1 MAFLRLSALVLLIA
15 MQIVLVALGVQGIM
29 GGVLELPHL
38 FPFNQIPEAL
48 VPASDGWGP
57 WFYWL
62 AVLLLPTLYWM
73 ISLFIRQ
80 RDQAIAIKT
89 SSSEVIRIY
98 KTAITQFIANIM
110 DEIAEVIDHTS
121 TVRQVGKGIDL
132 RLKIKVKP
140 IPNVP
145 RVQSE
150 IERVVRRRVTELLG
164 IERIHK
170 ITVDVSGFGTM
181 ERTAAAA
188 EPLAGVAAAGTTDE
202 DFGLRPEAEKAT
214 QPIPSSTR
222 VKEYPG
228 PGGSVTRAFELD
240 TTLEHLVDSGVE
252 PGGSDFAESDSEDEP
267 GPIRMVDGA
276 SDTAENNPEDNPE
289 NDPEAHPWTHRPE

>member
-1 MAFLRLSALVLLIA
+1 MTFLRLSALVLLIA
-15 MQIVLVALGVQGIM
+15 MQIVLIALGVQGIM

-48 VPASDGWGP
+48 VPALDGWGP

-62 AVLLLPTLYWM
+62 AVLLLPTLYGLV
-73 ISLFIRQ
+73 SFFIYQ
-80 RDQAIAIKT
+80 RDQAITIKT

-98 KTAITQFIANIM
+98 KTAIVQFIANIM
-110 DEIAEVIDHTS
+110 DEFAEVLGHTS

-145 RVQSE
+145 RIQSE

-188 EPLAGVAAAGTTDE
+188 EPLAVVAASEPT
-202 DFGLRPEAEKAT
+202 
-214 QPIPSSTR
+214 PSSTR
-222 VKEYPG
+222 VEEYPG
-228 PGGSVTRAFELD
+228 PSGSGVVALELD
-240 TTLEHLVDSGVE
+240 TTLEHRVDTGPEQGGLDFVDSE
-252 PGGSDFAESDSEDEP
+252 SGSDPEDGP
-267 GPIRMVDGA
+267 GTIRMVDGA
-276 SDTAENNPEDNPE
+276 KDSAESNQDSSEDNPQ
-289 NDPEAHPWTHRPE
+289 NDSEAQSRTHRPE

>member
-1 MAFLRLSALVLLIA
+1 MAFLRFTALVSLVA
-15 MQIVLVALGVQGIM
+15 MQIVLVALAIQ
-29 GGVLELPHL
+29 GVLGGHLILPEI
-38 FPFNQIPEAL
+38 FPFSQITETLAP
-48 VPASDGWGP
+48 VPGSRVARL
-57 WFYWL
+57 YWL
-62 AVLLLPTLYWM
+62 AILLLPTLYVLVS
-73 ISLFIRQ
+73 IVIHR
-80 RDQAIAIKT
+80 REQAITIKT

-145 RVQSE
+145 RIQSE

-188 EPLAGVAAAGTTDE
+188 EPLAAAAAAE
-202 DFGLRPEAEKAT
+202 PAQSSLRFE
-214 QPIPSSTR
+214 
-222 VKEYPG
+222 EYPG
-228 PGGSVTRAFELD
+228 STDSGGAALELD
-240 TTLEHLVDSGVE
+240 TTLEHRVDAGVE
-252 PGGSDFAESDSEDEP
+252 PGGSDSAESETASEDEP
-267 GPIRMVDGA
+267 GPIRMVGGA
-276 SDTAENNPEDNPE
+276 KDSSEANPEDSPENNPEDQS
-289 NDPEAHPWTHRPE
+289 WTHRPE